1 MSVQYMILPAA
12 DPRDLRLLQI
22 PPDFEQQEAY
32 RRVTALL
39 AAVQEADPQC
49 SWEDMA
55 QVLESQGFTPLA
67 YVLGP
72 SLDPSGEMG
81 GEVVEMV

>member
-1 MSVQYMILPAA
+1 MSVRYMILPAA
-12 DPRDLRLLQI
+12 DLRDLRLLQI
-22 PPDFEQQEAY
+22 PLDFEQHEAY
-32 RRVTALL
+32 RRVTTLL

-67 YVLGP
+67 FMLGP
-72 SLDPSGEMG
+72 LLDPSAEMG
-81 GEVVEMV
+81 SEVVEMV